1 MVNST
6 LTSVAVS
13 VVVVAVVAL
22 PHLRHVVGKIAQT
35 MAAGIR
41 LMLRASRWRVDWA
54 DQAYSSSPLRQNR
67 ISSMT
72 AMSEA

>member
-1 MVNST
+1 MLIRATVATAVWEVIAKRRAARVVNST

-35 MAAGIR
+35 MAAGIH
-41 LMLRASRWRVDWA
+41 LILRASR
-54 DQAYSSSPLRQNR
+54 
-67 ISSMT
+67 
-72 AMSEA
+72 